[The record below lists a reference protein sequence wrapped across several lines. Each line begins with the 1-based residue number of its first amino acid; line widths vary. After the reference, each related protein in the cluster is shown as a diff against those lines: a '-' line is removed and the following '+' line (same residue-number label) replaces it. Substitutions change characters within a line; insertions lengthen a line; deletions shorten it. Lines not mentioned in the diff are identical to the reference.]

1 METSDLFE
9 VIEEFVD
16 RAGLMLVD
24 FAVKNIGRSY
34 MIRLLVDKPERV
46 TIKDCAELS
55 RSIKDHLDGN
65 MLQLNYR
72 LEVSSPGIGRLL
84 STEVDWERSVGRKLC
99 VQIVD
104 EDFIDWL
111 EGYSE
116 GCLKFREGRTVTAD
130 DIVRAVEV
138 LD

>member
-1 METSDLFE
+1 MFE
-9 VIEEFVD
+9 DIDEFVD
-16 RAGLMLVD
+16 KAGLMLVD
-24 FAVKNIGRSY
+24 FTMKNIGRSHI
-34 MIRLLVDKPERV
+34 IRLLVDKPERV
-46 TIKDCAELS
+46 TIKECAELS

-84 STEVDWERSVGRKLC
+84 STEVDWERSVGRKLS
-99 VQIVD
+99 VQIED

-116 GCLKFREGRTVTAD
+116 GCLKFREGRIVTAD

>member
-9 VIEEFVD
+9 DIDEFVD
-16 RAGLMLVD
+16 KAGLMLVD
-24 FAVKNIGRSY
+24 FTMKNIGRSHI
-34 MIRLLVDKPERV
+34 IRLLVDKPERV
-46 TIKDCAELS
+46 TIKECAELS

-84 STEVDWERSVGRKLC
+84 STEVDWERSVGRKLS
-99 VQIVD
+99 VQIED

-116 GCLKFREGRTVTAD
+116 GCLKFREGRIVTAD

>member
-1 METSDLFE
+1 METADLFE

-24 FAVKNIGRSY
+24 LAVKNIGRSH
-34 MIRLLVDKPERV
+34 MIRLLVDKSDRV

-65 MLQLNYR
+65 MPELNYR

-84 STEVDWERSVGRKLC
+84 STEVDWARSVGRKLS
-99 VQIVD
+99 VQTEE
-104 EDFIDWL
+104 EDFTDWL
-111 EGYSE
+111 DGYNE
-116 GCLKFREGRTVTAD
+116 RCLKFREGRIVTTD
-130 DIVRAVEV
+130 DIVMAVEV
-138 LD
+138 LE

>member
-1 METSDLFE
+1 MFE
-9 VIEEFVD
+9 DIDEFVD
-16 RAGLMLVD
+16 KAGLMLVD
-24 FAVKNIGRSY
+24 FTMKNIGRSHI
-34 MIRLLVDKPERV
+34 IRLLVDKPERV
-46 TIKDCAELS
+46 TIKECAELS

-84 STEVDWERSVGRKLC
+84 STEVDWERSVGRKLS
-99 VQIVD
+99 VQIED

-111 EGYSE
+111 EGYKE
-116 GCLKFREGRTVTAD
+116 GCLKFREGRIVTAD

>member
-9 VIEEFVD
+9 DIDEFVD
-16 RAGLMLVD
+16 KAGLMLVD
-24 FAVKNIGRSY
+24 FTLKNIGRSH

-46 TIKDCAELS
+46 TIKECAELS

-84 STEVDWERSVGRKLC
+84 STEVDWERSVGRKLS
-99 VQIVD
+99 VQIED

-116 GCLKFREGRTVTAD
+116 GCLKFREGRIVTAD